1 MYLEKYMAVVEK
13 YTGPSITASL
23 NIPHIQR
30 LLAVFYHDF
39 ITNSLLYLCESL
51 YRNTNKYGFQ
61 GTMHFGNLTKLIKMY
76 CMYKRVIPTI
86 CHCINQT
93 DSLQQQLLIQV
104 NKTEADNIV
113 LVSELQQTRLQDNGG
128 NRNTRMQC
136 NKSAWPLC
144 VLCEICNH

>member
-1 MYLEKYMAVVEK
+1 
-13 YTGPSITASL
+13 
-23 NIPHIQR
+23 
-30 LLAVFYHDF
+30 
-39 ITNSLLYLCESL
+39 
-51 YRNTNKYGFQ
+51 
-61 GTMHFGNLTKLIKMY
+61 MY

-104 NKTEADNIV
+104 NKTEADNTV

-136 NKSAWPLC
+136 NKSA
-144 VLCEICNH
+144 